1 MSLILTKK
9 HSKQQVNLLK
19 ALEDGRYIEM
29 AMIGEEYS
37 VVDDITKKT
46 PEDIV
51 LSRQGN
57 NLIISSK
64 NEHIDVVIQQ
74 FWYKAAPSSPDLH
87 PCFAVF
93 DLTTDEETQP
103 NKLIVTEVNE
113 QLIALISDCT
123 GKNIVINLMENQSI
137 MLKDYKT
144 PSSYLGTTALKNNR
158 VEEDDRSQETIA
170 SLRQKIALI
179 QDNHRNQITNLQNR
193 LLVK

>member
-29 AMIGEEYS
+29 TMIGEEYS

-74 FWYKAAPSSPDLH
+74 FWYKAAPGS

-93 DLTTDEETQP
+93 DLTTDEEIQP

>member
-64 NEHIDVVIQQ
+64 NENIDVVIHQ
-74 FWYKAAPSSPDLH
+74 FWHKAIPSK
-87 PCFAVF
+87 PCFAIF
-93 DLTTDEETQP
+93 DLPAEEENQP

-113 QLIALISDCT
+113 QLIDLIRDCT

-193 LLVK
+193 LLKIDY

>member
-19 ALEDGRYIEM
+19 ALEDGRYIEL

-74 FWYKAAPSSPDLH
+74 FWYKAAPSR
-87 PCFAVF
+87 PCFAFF

-123 GKNIVINLMENQSI
+123 GKNIVINLMENQSL

-158 VEEDDRSQETIA
+158 VEEDDRSQKTIA

>member
-9 HSKQQVNLLK
+9 HSKQQINLLK
-19 ALEDGRYIEM
+19 ALEDGRYIEL

-74 FWYKAAPSSPDLH
+74 FWYKAAPSR

-123 GKNIVINLMENQSI
+123 GKNIVINLMENQSL

-193 LLVK
+193 LLKIDY

>member
-19 ALEDGRYIEM
+19 ALEDGRYIEL

-74 FWYKAAPSSPDLH
+74 FWYKAAPSS

-144 PSSYLGTTALKNNR
+144 LSSYLGTTALKNNR

-193 LLVK
+193 LLKIDY